1 MTKLQTV
8 LGLMSGTSLDGI
20 DVAAIETD
28 GENIIR
34 SLGQF
39 YVPYDEEARG
49 LLQAALEAAQN
60 AKPSDWGSSDTWPEP
75 VRRADLLVSEAHIG
89 AIARFR
95 AKHDL
100 AFTLV
105 GFHGQTVLHQP
116 EAGITVQIGDPQL
129 LARATDC
136 AVVGQ
141 FRLAD
146 IANGG
151 QGAPLAP
158 LFHAARAKSQSG
170 SLGVLNIGG
179 VANITLLD
187 EGEKICSFDT
197 GPGNALLDDWV
208 SAKTGRPY
216 DADGALARNG
226 RVDEMALQR
235 LLSHVFFDR
244 APPKS
249 LDRLAFD
256 PSPVAA
262 LSPEDGAAT
271 LTAFTAAAVARGLE
285 IAGYEPARLIVC
297 GGGRH
302 NRALME
308 ALQKQ
313 TGVVMQNCD
322 ALGWAGDALEAE
334 AFAWL
339 AVRHCLGLPTSVP
352 QTTGVSGP
360 IVGGRKYNP

>member
-34 SLGQF
+34 SLGQL

-75 VRRADLLVSEAHIG
+75 VRRGDLLVSEAHIG

-95 AKHDL
+95 AKHDV

-151 QGAPLAP
+151 QGARSRLCFMRPVQ
-158 LFHAARAKSQSG
+158 KVS
-170 SLGVLNIGG
+170 
-179 VANITLLD
+179 
-187 EGEKICSFDT
+187 
-197 GPGNALLDDWV
+197 PGRW
-208 SAKTGRPY
+208 
-216 DADGALARNG
+216 
-226 RVDEMALQR
+226 
-235 LLSHVFFDR
+235 
-244 APPKS
+244 
-249 LDRLAFD
+249 AF
-256 PSPVAA
+256 
-262 LSPEDGAAT
+262 
-271 LTAFTAAAVARGLE
+271 
-285 IAGYEPARLIVC
+285 
-297 GGGRH
+297 
-302 NRALME
+302 
-308 ALQKQ
+308 
-313 TGVVMQNCD
+313 
-322 ALGWAGDALEAE
+322 
-334 AFAWL
+334 
-339 AVRHCLGLPTSVP
+339 
-352 QTTGVSGP
+352 
-360 IVGGRKYNP
+360 

>member
-1 MTKLQTV
+1 MKKLQTV
-8 LGLMSGTSLDGI
+8 LGVMSGTSLDGI

-28 GENIIR
+28 GENTIHA
-34 SLGQF
+34 LGQL
-39 YVPYDEEARG
+39 YMPYDDVARN

-60 AKPSDWGSSDTWPEP
+60 LQVTDWGAPDTWPEP
-75 VRRADLLVSEAHIG
+75 LRRADLLVSEAHID

-95 AKHDL
+95 AAHDV

-105 GFHGQTVLHQP
+105 GFHGQTVLHRP
-116 EAGITVQIGDPQL
+116 EAGLTVQIGDPQA
-129 LARATDC
+129 LARASDC

-158 LFHAARAKSQSG
+158 LFHAARAKSWSDA
-170 SLGVLNIGG
+170 LGVLNIGG
-179 VANITLLD
+179 IANITLLG
-187 EGEKICSFDT
+187 EGEKICAFDT
-197 GPGNALLDDWV
+197 GPGNAMIDDWV
-208 SAKTGRPY
+208 SAKTGRAY
-216 DADGALARNG
+216 DADGALARLG
-226 RVDEMALQR
+226 RVDEAALQK
-235 LLSHVFFDR
+235 LLSHAFFDR

-256 PSPVAA
+256 PSAVAA

-271 LTAFTAAAVARGLE
+271 LTAFTAAAVAQGVE
-285 IAGYEPARLIVC
+285 ISGYAPERLIVC

-302 NRALME
+302 NSALME
-308 ALQKQ
+308 ALQKR
-313 TGVVMQNCD
+313 TGVPAQNCD
-322 ALGWAGDALEAE
+322 VLGWSGDSLEAE

-352 QTTGVSGP
+352 ETTGVSSP
-360 IVGGRKYNP
+360 TVGGRKYNP

>member
-1 MTKLQTV
+1 MTKLRTV

-34 SLGQF
+34 SLGQL
-39 YVPYDEEARG
+39 YIPYDEEARS

-60 AKPSDWGSSDTWPEP
+60 AQTSDWRAADTWPEP
-75 VRRADLLVSEAHIG
+75 VRRAEMLVSEAHIE
-89 AIARFR
+89 AIKRFQ
-95 AKHDL
+95 AKHDM

-116 EAGITVQIGDPQL
+116 EAGVTVQIGDPQL
-129 LARATDC
+129 LARATNC

-158 LFHAARAKSQSG
+158 LFHVARAKSQSG
-170 SLGVLNIGG
+170 ALGVLNIGG
-179 VANITLLD
+179 VANITLLNED
-187 EGEKICSFDT
+187 GKICAFDT

-208 SAKTGRPY
+208 SAKTGSPY
-216 DADGALARNG
+216 DVDGTLARKG
-226 RVDEMALQR
+226 RVDEAVLQR
-235 LLSHVFFDR
+235 LLSHAFFDR

-262 LSPEDGAAT
+262 LLPEDGAAT

-285 IAGYEPARLIVC
+285 IAGYAPARLIVC

-302 NRALME
+302 NPALME
-308 ALQKQ
+308 ALQET
-313 TGVVMQNCD
+313 TGVAVENCD

-339 AVRHCLGLPTSVP
+339 AARHCLGLPTSVP
-352 QTTGVSGP
+352 ETTGVSEP
-360 IVGGRKYNP
+360 TVGGRMYNP

>member
-1 MTKLQTV
+1 
-8 LGLMSGTSLDGI
+8 
-20 DVAAIETD
+20 
-28 GENIIR
+28 
-34 SLGQF
+34 
-39 YVPYDEEARG
+39 
-49 LLQAALEAAQN
+49 
-60 AKPSDWGSSDTWPEP
+60 
-75 VRRADLLVSEAHIG
+75 VRRADLLVSEAHID
-89 AIARFR
+89 AISRFR
-95 AKHDL
+95 ASYELD
-100 AFTLV
+100 FTLI

-116 EAGITVQIGDPQL
+116 EAGITVQIGDPQR
-129 LARATDC
+129 LAQATDC

-158 LFHAARAKSQSG
+158 LFHIARAQDQSG

-187 EGEKICSFDT
+187 DAGKICAFDT

-208 SAKTGRPY
+208 SAKTGRAY
-216 DADGALARNG
+216 DGDGALARSG
-226 RVDEMALQR
+226 RVDEAALQT
-235 LLSHVFFDR
+235 LLSHAFFDR

-256 PSPVAA
+256 PAPVAA

-271 LTAFTAAAVARGLE
+271 LTAFTAAAVARGLNITGHAPE
-285 IAGYEPARLIVC
+285 KLIVC

-302 NRALME
+302 NFALME
-308 ALQKQ
+308 ALQTR
-313 TGVVMQNCD
+313 TGSVVQNCD
-322 ALGWAGDALEAE
+322 ELGWAGDALEAE

-352 QTTGVSGP
+352 ETTGVAGP
-360 IVGGRKYNP
+360 TVGGRKYNP

>member
-1 MTKLQTV
+1 MAMQWFAGLMTGTV
-8 LGLMSGTSLDGI
+8 LDGQI
-20 DVAAIETD
+20 DIALLRTD
-28 GENIIR
+28 GAQVAEFGAYE
-34 SLGQF
+34 L
-39 YVPYDEEARG
+39 VPYREEICEILRQCVDAARLWNFNG
-49 LLQAALEAAQN
+49 PDPEIFNRAERALTLAQADAVKQIVAKANLELHDIAA
-60 AKPSDWGSSDTWPEP
+60 
-75 VRRADLLVSEAHIG
+75 
-89 AIARFR
+89 
-95 AKHDL
+95 
-100 AFTLV
+100 V

-129 LARATDC
+129 LARAADC

-179 VANITLLD
+179 VANITFLD
-187 EGEKICSFDT
+187 ECDKICAFDT

-256 PSPVAA
+256 PSPVAR

-302 NRALME
+302 NLALME

-313 TGVVMQNCD
+313 TGVAVQNCD

-352 QTTGVSGP
+352 QTTGVSSP

>member
-28 GENIIR
+28 GENTIR
-34 SLGQF
+34 ALGQL
-39 YVPYDEEARG
+39 YVPYDDAARS

-60 AKPSDWGSSDTWPEP
+60 AQATDWGAPDTWPEP
-75 VRRADLLVSEAHIG
+75 VRRADLLVSEAHID

-95 AKHDL
+95 AAHDV

-158 LFHAARAKSQSG
+158 LFHAARAKSRSG
-170 SLGVLNIGG
+170 ALGVLNIGG
-179 VANITLLD
+179 VANITLLG
-187 EGEKICSFDT
+187 EGDKICAFDT
-197 GPGNALLDDWV
+197 GPGNAMIDDWV
-208 SAKTGRPY
+208 SAKTGRAY
-216 DADGALARNG
+216 DADGALARRG
-226 RVDEMALQR
+226 RVDEAALQR
-235 LLSHVFFDR
+235 LLSHAFFDR

-285 IAGYEPARLIVC
+285 IAGYAPARLIVC

-302 NRALME
+302 NLALME
-308 ALQKQ
+308 ALQKR
-313 TGVVMQNCD
+313 TGVPAQNCD
-322 ALGWAGDALEAE
+322 VLGWAGDALEAE

-352 QTTGVSGP
+352 ETTGVSGP
-360 IVGGRKYNP
+360 TVGGRKYNP

>member
-28 GENIIR
+28 GKEIIR
-34 SLGQF
+34 GLGQL
-39 YVPYDEEARG
+39 YIPYDETARSV
-49 LLQAALEAAQN
+49 LQVALEACQN
-60 AKPSDWGSSDTWPEP
+60 AKQSDWESPDTWPES
-75 VRRADLLVSEAHIG
+75 VCRADLLVTEAHID

-95 AKHDL
+95 ESFELD
-100 AFTLV
+100 FTLI

-116 EAGITVQIGDPQL
+116 EEGITIQIGDPQR
-129 LARATDC
+129 LAQATDC

-158 LFHAARAKSQSG
+158 LFHVARAQDQSG
-170 SLGVLNIGG
+170 PFGVLNIGG

-187 EGEKICSFDT
+187 ETGKICAFDT

-208 SAKTGRPY
+208 SEKTGVAY
-216 DADGALARNG
+216 DVGGTLARSG
-226 RVDEMALQR
+226 RVDEAALR
-235 LLSHVFFDR
+235 KLLSHAFFDR
-244 APPKS
+244 VPPKS

-256 PSPVAA
+256 PAPIAA
-262 LSPEDGAAT
+262 LAPEDGAAT
-271 LTAFTAAAVARGLE
+271 LTAFTAEAVARGLDM
-285 IAGYEPARLIVC
+285 AGHAPEKLIVC

-302 NRALME
+302 NCALME
-308 ALQKQ
+308 ALQKR
-313 TGVVMQNCD
+313 TSVIVQNCD
-322 ALGWAGDALEAE
+322 ELGWAGDSLEAE
-334 AFAWL
+334 AFGWL
-339 AVRHCLGLPTSVP
+339 AVRHCLSLPTSIP
-352 QTTGVSGP
+352 ETTGVASP
-360 IVGGRKYNP
+360 TVGGRKYNP

>member
-1 MTKLQTV
+1 MTKLRTV

-34 SLGQF
+34 ALGQL
-39 YVPYDEEARG
+39 YVPYDETARSV
-49 LLQAALEAAQN
+49 LQAALEASQEVQL
-60 AKPSDWGSSDTWPEP
+60 SDWGSPDTWPEP
-75 VRRADLLVSEAHIG
+75 VRRADLLVSEAHID
-89 AIARFR
+89 AISRFR
-95 AKHDL
+95 ASHEAD
-100 AFTLV
+100 FTLI
-105 GFHGQTVLHQP
+105 GFHGQTMLHQP
-116 EAGITVQIGDPQL
+116 EAGITVQIGDPQQ
-129 LARATDC
+129 LAQATDC
-136 AVVGQ
+136 AVIGQ

-158 LFHAARAKSQSG
+158 LFHIARAQDQSG

-179 VANITLLD
+179 VANVTLLD
-187 EGEKICSFDT
+187 AAGKICAFDT

-208 SAKTGRPY
+208 SAKTGRAY
-216 DADGALARNG
+216 DVDGALARSG
-226 RVDEMALQR
+226 RVDEAALQT
-235 LLSHVFFDR
+235 LLSHAFFDR

-256 PSPVAA
+256 PAPVAA

-271 LTAFTAAAVARGLE
+271 LTAFTAAAVARGLDITGHAPE
-285 IAGYEPARLIVC
+285 KLIVC

-302 NRALME
+302 NYALME
-308 ALQKQ
+308 ALQKR
-313 TGVVMQNCD
+313 TGVVVQNCD
-322 ALGWAGDALEAE
+322 ELGWAGDALEAE

-352 QTTGVSGP
+352 KTTGVAGP
-360 IVGGRKYNP
+360 TVGGRKYYP

>member
-34 SLGQF
+34 ALGQL
-39 YVPYDEEARG
+39 YMPYDDVARN

-60 AKPSDWGSSDTWPEP
+60 LQVTDWGAPDTWPEP
-75 VRRADLLVSEAHIG
+75 LRRADLLVSEAHIG

-95 AKHDL
+95 AAHDV

-116 EAGITVQIGDPQL
+116 EAGITVQVGDPQA

-158 LFHAARAKSQSG
+158 LFHEARAKSRSG
-170 SLGVLNIGG
+170 ALGVLNIGG
-179 VANITLLD
+179 VANITLLG
-187 EGEKICSFDT
+187 EGDKICAFDT
-197 GPGNALLDDWV
+197 GPGNAMIDDWV
-208 SAKTGRPY
+208 SAKTGRAY
-216 DADGALARNG
+216 DADGALARRG
-226 RVDEMALQR
+226 RVDEMACRAFRMSFSIVRRPNRSTVWPLTRRRSPHCRPKTARRR
-235 LLSHVFFDR
+235 L
-244 APPKS
+244 P
-249 LDRLAFD
+249 
-256 PSPVAA
+256 PSPRRRWREGWK
-262 LSPEDGAAT
+262 SPD
-271 LTAFTAAAVARGLE
+271 
-285 IAGYEPARLIVC
+285 
-297 GGGRH
+297 
-302 NRALME
+302 
-308 ALQKQ
+308 
-313 TGVVMQNCD
+313 
-322 ALGWAGDALEAE
+322 
-334 AFAWL
+334 
-339 AVRHCLGLPTSVP
+339 TSP
-352 QTTGVSGP
+352 
-360 IVGGRKYNP
+360 RD